1 MRRSTRGGS
10 LRRISY
16 TIDSMSQEAIEKLT
30 SAIRDVPDFPKPG
43 IVFKDITPILG
54 DPKLFPLIGDVLT
67 EQVKDL
73 KIDKVAGID
82 ARGFI
87 FGTQIAERLGVGFI
101 PVRKAG
107 KLPYETKSQSYA
119 LEYGEAEVEIHIDA
133 VEPGQNVLIVD
144 DLLATGGTAAAAV
157 KLVEEIGG
165 NVVGISFLIELGFL
179 NGRDALGDT
188 PVFAAIVY

>member
-54 DPKLFPLIGDVLT
+54 DPKLFSLIGDVLT

-133 VEPGQNVLIVD
+133 VEPDQNVLIVD